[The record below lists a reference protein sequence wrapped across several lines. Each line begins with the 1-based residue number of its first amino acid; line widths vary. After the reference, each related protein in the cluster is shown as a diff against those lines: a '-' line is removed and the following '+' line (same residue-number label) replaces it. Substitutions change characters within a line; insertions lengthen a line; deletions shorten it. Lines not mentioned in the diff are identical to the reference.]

1 MKILVLS
8 NLYPPDVIGGYELC
22 CRQAA
27 DALRQRGH
35 DVRVLTTAP
44 RSPSPAEPQVRRT
57 LRLTDVWSHYSF
69 QKSAPI
75 TAHLTQSESHRVNAY
90 NVHAL
95 LGELEEFQPDVVYV
109 HMLIGIGGLALMACL
124 HHLQVPW
131 VWQLGD
137 DVPVKLCQIA
147 GRLNPTLAR
156 EFSRQLHGHFIP
168 VSQQLLDAIETSG
181 ATLNGVVEVIPNWI
195 VGPEPPPHADYF
207 RGKHLRIAAAASII
221 DRQTDKGIDLAVE
234 AAALLRD
241 RGYDHFSLDIFG
253 QVHDPYFPSL
263 ILNYGLND
271 RVTLKGSLPQ
281 DDLIAHYSEYDLFLF
296 PTRPGEPFGV
306 APLEA
311 AARGCVPL
319 ISQTC
324 GIAEWLV
331 HTIDCLKAPRTA
343 AAFARTVS
351 AVLDGSID
359 LEPIGRR
366 ASAVARREFHID
378 TIIPRIED
386 HLRRASRQSRAGAG
400 TPEEAYRLALLAEK
414 LSRVLIHESLCA

>member
-27 DALRQRGH
+27 DALRERGH

-44 RSPSPAEPQVRRT
+44 RTPVPFEPRVRRV

-69 QKSAPI
+69 QKSAPV
-75 TAHLTQSESHRVNAY
+75 TAHLVQGESHRVSAY

-95 LGELEEFQPDVVYV
+95 ISELEDFQPDVVYV

-124 HHLQVPW
+124 HHLRVPW

-147 GRLNPTLAR
+147 GRLNPTLAQ

-168 VSQQLLDAIETSG
+168 VSQQLLDAIETG
-181 ATLNGVVEVIPNWI
+181 GVALNGKVEVIPNWI
-195 VGPEPPPHADYF
+195 VGPEPPPHALYF
-207 RGKHLRIAAAASII
+207 RNKHLRIAAAASII

-234 AAALLRD
+234 AAALIRD
-241 RGYDHFSLDIFG
+241 RGYEHFSLDIFG
-253 QVHDPYFPSL
+253 RVNDPYFPGL
-263 ILNYGLND
+263 ILSYGLND

-281 DDLIAHYSEYDLFLF
+281 EDLIARYSEYDLFLF
-296 PTRPGEPFGV
+296 PARPGEPFGV

-331 HTIDCLKAPRTA
+331 HTVDCLKAPRTA
-343 AAFARTVS
+343 DAFAKTIA

-366 ASAVARREFHID
+366 ASVVARRDFHID
-378 TIIPRIED
+378 TIVPRIEEL
-386 HLRRASRQSRAGAG
+386 LRRASQQSRAGAG
-400 TPEEAYRLALLAEK
+400 APEDAYRLALLAEK
-414 LSRVLIHESLCA
+414 LSRVLIQESLSA